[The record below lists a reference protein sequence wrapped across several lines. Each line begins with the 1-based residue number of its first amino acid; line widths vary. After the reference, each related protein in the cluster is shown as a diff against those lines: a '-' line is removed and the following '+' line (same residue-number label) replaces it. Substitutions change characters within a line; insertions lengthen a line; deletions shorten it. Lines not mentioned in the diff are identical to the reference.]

1 MQYKDFF
8 RHVEKRAK
16 NKQKEDEK
24 ETKIRKAA
32 EKLAEKYDVSSVK
45 ALQVI
50 QKRLS
55 GDPTSQILEWKKAEN
70 QKQSETKKS
79 VDSVI
84 SRLKDETSAPSVGDK
99 VKIEFNEDARGSLTP
114 RQEELNGSKGKV
126 AVRDPFSKGSQR
138 ARYTV
143 DLTDSEKGTVNN
155 LTPGEV
161 TKIE

>member
-8 RHVEKRAK
+8 RHVEERAK
-16 NKQKEDEK
+16 NKQKEEKK

-55 GDPTSQILEWKKAEN
+55 
-70 QKQSETKKS
+70 
-79 VDSVI
+79 
-84 SRLKDETSAPSVGDK
+84 SVGDK

-114 RQEELNGSKGKV
+114 RQEELNGSKGKI

-143 DLTDSEKGTVNN
+143 DLIDSEKGTVNN